1 MDKKDKEKTMQDVVA
16 EVIEP
21 RLKEQF
27 IHGTIVGWDACLT
40 TIYEHCKS
48 MTNANKI
55 KEYLQSKIA
64 ESKSR
69 TENLKKE

>member
-1 MDKKDKEKTMQDVVA
+1 MDEKQMQDVVA

-27 IHGTIVGWDACLT
+27 ITGTMAGWDACLM

-48 MTNANKI
+48 MTSAKKINK
-55 KEYLQSKIA
+55 YLQSKIT

-69 TENLKKE
+69 IENLKKE